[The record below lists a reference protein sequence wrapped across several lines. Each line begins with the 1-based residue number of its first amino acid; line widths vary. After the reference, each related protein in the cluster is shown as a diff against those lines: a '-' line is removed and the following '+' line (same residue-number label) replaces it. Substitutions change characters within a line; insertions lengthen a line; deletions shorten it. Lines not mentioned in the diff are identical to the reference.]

1 MDLSLLGDF
10 NAKLWREDICKPTIG
25 NESLHQDNDVRIV
38 NFKQFGVKSMMFQQ
52 ENIRK
57 CTWTSPDWKTH
68 NQITY

>member
-10 NAKLWREDICKPTIG
+10 NVKLWREDIFKPTIG
-25 NESLHQDNDVRIV
+25 YESLHQDNDVGIV

-52 ENIRK
+52 QNIRK
-57 CTWTSPDWKTH
+57 YTWTSPDWKTH